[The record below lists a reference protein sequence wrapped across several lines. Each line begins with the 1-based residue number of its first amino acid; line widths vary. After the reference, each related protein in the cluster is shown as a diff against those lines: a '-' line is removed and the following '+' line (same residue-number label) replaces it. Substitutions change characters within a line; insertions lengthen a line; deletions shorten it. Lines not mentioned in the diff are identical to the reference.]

1 MRANLQM
8 RNNYYKSPLSQILN
22 NFFKLVIGVF
32 LFVIIFSNQS
42 FSNPNNKL
50 YEKLDIFSDVLET
63 LKKEYV
69 DDVDQAEIIDS
80 AINGMLQSLDPYS
93 AYMSPDSFKNMNA
106 DTKGEFGG
114 LGIEI
119 TMEAGLV
126 KVITPIEGTPADKA
140 GIQAGDYIVKINDKQ
155 VKGMTLL
162 DSVKLMRGKVGT
174 KINLTIRR
182 VDVDDELKFTI
193 TRAIIKIREVSAEV
207 KNNVGY
213 LRLRAFNEK
222 SHNQLTKK
230 IIEISNKNLNGYILD
245 LRNNPGGL
253 LSQAIKITE
262 TFLDGGEV
270 VSTKGRDK
278 NDIKIYNAKKGDLIN
293 KKPLIVL
300 INKGSA
306 SASEIVSGALKDHKR
321 AILLGEKSF
330 GKGSVQSI
338 IPLKN
343 KGGLRLTTAKYYLPS
358 GESIHEKGV
367 EPDITVKASK
377 DDFKIN
383 TKTDNQL
390 EYAIN
395 LLKKS

>member
-1 MRANLQM
+1 MKLFFRQIYTISLVLFLITQVQANP
-8 RNNYYKSPLSQILN
+8 SD
-22 NFFKLVIGVF
+22 
-32 LFVIIFSNQS
+32 
-42 FSNPNNKL
+42 KL
-50 YEKLDIFSDVLET
+50 YQKLDLFSDVLDT

-69 DDVDQAEIIDS
+69 DEVKQDEVIDS

-93 AYMSPDSFKNMNA
+93 SYMSPEAFQNMSR

-119 TMEAGLV
+119 TMESGLV
-126 KVITPIEGTPADKA
+126 KIITPIEGTPADKA
-140 GIQAGDYIVKINDKQ
+140 GVQAGDYIVKIENKQ

-162 DSVKLMRGKVGT
+162 DAVKLMRGKVGT
-174 KINLTIRR
+174 SLEITIRR
-182 VDVDDELKFTI
+182 PSVEGEIKFNI

-207 KNNVGY
+207 KNNIGY
-213 LRLRAFNEK
+213 IRLRAFNEQ
-222 SHNQLTKK
+222 SHNQLIKQLKK
-230 IIEISNKNLNGYILD
+230 ISNNKIQGYILD

-262 TFLDGGEV
+262 TFLDGGEI
-270 VSTKGRDK
+270 VSTRGRDK
-278 NDIKIYNAKKGDLIN
+278 NDIRIFNAKKGDKIDN
-293 KKPLIVL
+293 KPLIVL
-300 INKGSA
+300 INQGSA

-343 KGGLRLTTAKYYLPS
+343 QGGLRLTTAKYYLPS

-367 EPDITVKASK
+367 EPDITVKRNK
-377 DDFKIN
+377 NDFKIN

-390 EYAIN
+390 NYAIN
-395 LLKKS
+395 LLKAS

>member
-1 MRANLQM
+1 MKKFR
-8 RNNYYKSPLSQILN
+8 QILLALSFI
-22 NFFKLVIGVF
+22 FFTQTSVY
-32 LFVIIFSNQS
+32 
-42 FSNPNNKL
+42 SNPSDKL
-50 YEKLDIFSDVLET
+50 YKKLDLFSDVLGT

-69 DDVDQAEIIDS
+69 DDVEQSEVIDS

-93 AYMSPDSFKNMNA
+93 AYMSPDSFKNMNS

-126 KVITPIEGTPADKA
+126 KIITPIEGTPADKA
-140 GIQAGDYIVKINDKQ
+140 GVEAGDYIVKIDNKQ
-155 VKGMTLL
+155 VKGLSLL
-162 DSVKLMRGKVGT
+162 DAVKLMRGKIGT
-174 KINLTIRR
+174 QITITVRR
-182 VDVDDELKFTI
+182 ADVEDELIFKI
-193 TRAIIKIREVSAEV
+193 TRGLIKIREVSAEV

-213 LRLRAFNEK
+213 IRLRAFNEQ
-222 SHNQLTKK
+222 SHAQLTKK
-230 IIEISNKNLNGYILD
+230 LSALPNNKLSGYILD

-253 LSQAIKITE
+253 LSQAIKITG

-270 VSTKGRDK
+270 VSTRGKDQR
-278 NDIKIYNAKKGDLIN
+278 DIKIFNAKKGDMIN

-321 AILLGEKSF
+321 AIILGEKSF

-343 KGGLRLTTAKYYLPS
+343 GGGLRLTTAKYYLPS

-367 EPDITVKASK
+367 EPDITVKRENK
-377 DDFKIN
+377 EKFKIN
-383 TKTDNQL
+383 TETDNQL

-395 LLKKS
+395 LLKAS

>member
-1 MRANLQM
+1 MNLFFRQIYSICLVLILITQVQANP
-8 RNNYYKSPLSQILN
+8 SD
-22 NFFKLVIGVF
+22 
-32 LFVIIFSNQS
+32 
-42 FSNPNNKL
+42 KL
-50 YEKLDIFSDVLET
+50 YQKLDLFSDVLDT

-69 DDVDQAEIIDS
+69 DDVKQDEVIDS

-93 AYMSPDSFKNMNA
+93 SYMSPEAFQNMSR

-119 TMEAGLV
+119 TMESGLV
-126 KVITPIEGTPADKA
+126 KIITPIEGTPADKA
-140 GIQAGDYIVKINDKQ
+140 GVQAGDYIVKIEDKQ

-162 DSVKLMRGKVGT
+162 DAVKLMRGKVGT
-174 KINLTIRR
+174 SLEITVRR
-182 VDVDDELKFTI
+182 PEVEGEIKFNI

-207 KNNVGY
+207 KNNIGY
-213 LRLRAFNEK
+213 IRLRAFNEQ
-222 SHNQLTKK
+222 SHNQLIKQLKK
-230 IIEISNKNLNGYILD
+230 ISNKKIDGYILD

-262 TFLDGGEV
+262 TFLDGGEI
-270 VSTKGRDK
+270 VSTRGRDK
-278 NDIKIYNAKKGDLIN
+278 NDIRIFNAKKGDKIN
-293 KKPLIVL
+293 NKPLIVL
-300 INKGSA
+300 INQGSA

-343 KGGLRLTTAKYYLPS
+343 RGGLRLTTAKYYLPS

-367 EPDITVKASK
+367 EPDITVKRNK
-377 DDFKIN
+377 NNFKIN

-390 EYAIN
+390 NYALN
-395 LLKKS
+395 LLKAS

>member
-1 MRANLQM
+1 MRILRQIFLA
-8 RNNYYKSPLSQILN
+8 LSFV
-22 NFFKLVIGVF
+22 FFIQ
-32 LFVIIFSNQS
+32 SNVH
-42 FSNPNNKL
+42 SNPSDKL
-50 YEKLDIFSDVLET
+50 YEKLDLFSDVLGT

-69 DDVDQAEIIDS
+69 DDVEQSEVIDS

-93 AYMSPDSFKNMNA
+93 AYMSPDSFKNMNS

-126 KVITPIEGTPADKA
+126 KIITPIEGTPADKA
-140 GIQAGDYIVKINDKQ
+140 GVEAGDYIVKIDNKQ
-155 VKGMTLL
+155 VKGMSLL
-162 DSVKLMRGKVGT
+162 DAVKLMRGKIGT
-174 KINLTIRR
+174 QITITVRR
-182 VDVDDELKFTI
+182 ADVEDELIFKI
-193 TRAIIKIREVSAEV
+193 TRGLIKIREVSAEV

-213 LRLRAFNEK
+213 IRLRAFNEQ
-222 SHNQLTKK
+222 SHTQLTKK
-230 IIEISNKNLNGYILD
+230 LSALPNNKLSGYILD

-253 LSQAIKITE
+253 LSQAIKITG

-270 VSTKGRDK
+270 VSTRGKDQR
-278 NDIKIYNAKKGDLIN
+278 DIKIFNAKKGDMIN

-321 AILLGEKSF
+321 AIILGEKSF

-343 KGGLRLTTAKYYLPS
+343 GGGLRLTTAKYYLPS

-367 EPDITVKASK
+367 EPDITVKRENK
-377 DDFKIN
+377 EKFKIN
-383 TKTDNQL
+383 TETDNQL

-395 LLKKS
+395 LLKAS

>member
-1 MRANLQM
+1 MKLFFRQIYSISLVLFLITQVQANP
-8 RNNYYKSPLSQILN
+8 SD
-22 NFFKLVIGVF
+22 
-32 LFVIIFSNQS
+32 
-42 FSNPNNKL
+42 KL
-50 YEKLDIFSDVLET
+50 YQKLDLFSDVLDT

-69 DDVDQAEIIDS
+69 DEVKQDEVIDS

-93 AYMSPDSFKNMNA
+93 SYMSPEAFQNMSR

-119 TMEAGLV
+119 TMESGLV
-126 KVITPIEGTPADKA
+126 KIITPIEGTPADKA
-140 GIQAGDYIVKINDKQ
+140 GVQAGDYIVKIENKQ

-162 DSVKLMRGKVGT
+162 DAVKLMRGKVGT
-174 KINLTIRR
+174 SLEITIRR
-182 VDVDDELKFTI
+182 PSVEGEIKFNI

-207 KNNVGY
+207 KNNIGY
-213 LRLRAFNEK
+213 IRLRAFNEQ
-222 SHNQLTKK
+222 SHNQLIKQLKK
-230 IIEISNKNLNGYILD
+230 ISNNKIQGYILD

-262 TFLDGGEV
+262 TFLDGGEI
-270 VSTKGRDK
+270 VSTRGRDK
-278 NDIKIYNAKKGDLIN
+278 NDIRIFNAKRGDKIDN
-293 KKPLIVL
+293 KPLIVL
-300 INKGSA
+300 INQGSA

-343 KGGLRLTTAKYYLPS
+343 QGGLRLTTAKYYLPS

-367 EPDITVKASK
+367 EPDITVKRNK
-377 DDFKIN
+377 NDFKIN

-390 EYAIN
+390 NYAIN
-395 LLKKS
+395 LLKAS

>member
-1 MRANLQM
+1 MNL
-8 RNNYYKSPLSQILN
+8 
-22 NFFKLVIGVF
+22 FFKQIYSICLVLILITHV
-32 LFVIIFSNQS
+32 QA
-42 FSNPNNKL
+42 NPSDKL
-50 YEKLDIFSDVLET
+50 YQKLDLFSDVLDT

-69 DDVDQAEIIDS
+69 DDVKQDEVIDS

-93 AYMSPDSFKNMNA
+93 SYMSPEAFQNMSR

-119 TMEAGLV
+119 TMESGLV
-126 KVITPIEGTPADKA
+126 KIITPIEGTPADKA
-140 GIQAGDYIVKINDKQ
+140 GVQAGDYIVKIEDKQ

-162 DSVKLMRGKVGT
+162 DAVKLMRGKVGT
-174 KINLTIRR
+174 SLEITVRR
-182 VDVDDELKFTI
+182 PEVEGEIKFNI

-207 KNNVGY
+207 KNNIGY
-213 LRLRAFNEK
+213 IRLRAFNEQ
-222 SHNQLTKK
+222 SHNQLIKQLKK
-230 IIEISNKNLNGYILD
+230 ISNKKIEGYILD

-262 TFLDGGEV
+262 TFLDGGEI
-270 VSTKGRDK
+270 VSTRGSDK
-278 NDIKIYNAKKGDLIN
+278 NDIRLFNAKKGDKIN
-293 KKPLIVL
+293 NKPLIVL
-300 INKGSA
+300 INQGSA

-343 KGGLRLTTAKYYLPS
+343 RGGLRLTTAKYYLPS

-367 EPDITVKASK
+367 EPDITVKRNK
-377 DDFKIN
+377 NDFKIN
-383 TKTDNQL
+383 TETDNQL
-390 EYAIN
+390 NYAIN
-395 LLKKS
+395 LLKAS

>member
-1 MRANLQM
+1 MKILRQIFLT
-8 RNNYYKSPLSQILN
+8 LSFV
-22 NFFKLVIGVF
+22 FFIQ
-32 LFVIIFSNQS
+32 SNVH
-42 FSNPNNKL
+42 SNPSDKL
-50 YEKLDIFSDVLET
+50 YEKLDLFSDVLGT

-69 DDVDQAEIIDS
+69 DDVEQSEVIDS

-93 AYMSPDSFKNMNA
+93 AYMSPDSFKNMNS

-126 KVITPIEGTPADKA
+126 KIITPIEGTPADKA
-140 GIQAGDYIVKINDKQ
+140 GVEAGDYIVKIDNKQ
-155 VKGMTLL
+155 VKGMSLL
-162 DSVKLMRGKVGT
+162 DAVKLMRGKIGT
-174 KINLTIRR
+174 QITITVRR
-182 VDVDDELKFTI
+182 ADVEDELIFKI
-193 TRAIIKIREVSAEV
+193 TRGLIKIREVSAEV

-213 LRLRAFNEK
+213 IRLRAFNEQ
-222 SHNQLTKK
+222 SHTQLTKK
-230 IIEISNKNLNGYILD
+230 LSALPNNKLSGYILD

-253 LSQAIKITE
+253 LSQAIKITG

-270 VSTKGRDK
+270 VSTRGKDQR
-278 NDIKIYNAKKGDLIN
+278 DIKIFNAKKGDMIN

-321 AILLGEKSF
+321 AIILGEKSF

-343 KGGLRLTTAKYYLPS
+343 GGGLRLTTAKYYLPS

-367 EPDITVKASK
+367 EPDITVKRENK
-377 DDFKIN
+377 EKFKIN
-383 TKTDNQL
+383 TETDNQL

-395 LLKKS
+395 LLKAS

>member
-1 MRANLQM
+1 MLMNLFF
-8 RNNYYKSPLSQILN
+8 RQILSIC
-22 NFFKLVIGVF
+22 LILILITHV
-32 LFVIIFSNQS
+32 QA
-42 FSNPNNKL
+42 NPSDKL
-50 YEKLDIFSDVLET
+50 YQKLDLFSDVLDT

-69 DDVDQAEIIDS
+69 DDVKQDEIIDS

-93 AYMSPDSFKNMNA
+93 SYMSPEAFQNMSR

-126 KVITPIEGTPADKA
+126 KIITPIEGTPADKA
-140 GIQAGDYIVKINDKQ
+140 GVQAGDYIVKIEDKQ
-155 VKGMTLL
+155 VKGMSLL
-162 DSVKLMRGKVGT
+162 DAVKLMRGKVGT
-174 KINLTIRR
+174 SLEITVRR
-182 VDVDDELKFTI
+182 PEVEGEIKFNI

-207 KNNVGY
+207 KNNIGY
-213 LRLRAFNEK
+213 IRLRAFNEQ
-222 SHNQLTKK
+222 SYNQLIKQLNK
-230 IIEISNKNLNGYILD
+230 ISNKKIEGYILD

-262 TFLDGGEV
+262 TFLDGGEI
-270 VSTKGRDK
+270 VSTRGRDK
-278 NDIKIYNAKKGDLIN
+278 NDIRIFNAKKGDKIN
-293 KKPLIVL
+293 NKPLIVL
-300 INKGSA
+300 INQGSA

-343 KGGLRLTTAKYYLPS
+343 LGGLRLTTAKYYLPS

-367 EPDITVKASK
+367 EPDITVKK
-377 DDFKIN
+377 DKNDFKIN

-390 EYAIN
+390 NYAIN
-395 LLKKS
+395 LLKAS